1 MARPTFGDMKFGY
14 MRFGKMRFAEMTEL
28 HRGSGPI
35 AYNRPMIVG

>member
-1 MARPTFGDMKFGY
+1 MARPTFGDMKFGN

-35 AYNRPMIVG
+35 AYNAIVG